1 MPSTGDSPGDR
12 AAFAERLRL
21 QVAARYAAT
30 TVEIDPARFA
40 LRVHR
45 PGLDVT
51 LPLATLH
58 RACQRQPA
66 RTAALIADFVRS
78 AEVSMVPSAAETVSL
93 ARVLWCVRSR
103 RYLESLARSEELL
116 TAPVGGDIVAF
127 IAESL
132 PGQVMRG
139 VPHAEW
145 ASAGI
150 DIAAAR
156 RAADENTARRFAR
169 VMERVAAIE
178 RVPADGWRLAGD
190 SLYQGSIVM
199 VPALLRALV
208 ERSGGDILI
217 GLPDRAVALLI
228 PAGLPAAAT
237 FGRRVLQEWRESMN
251 PCSREVLRSDGAS
264 LRVVDHARKTT
275 SLLPW
280 LND

>member
-1 MPSTGDSPGDR
+1 VAGDSAGDR

-21 QVAARYAAT
+21 QVAARYRGT
-30 TVEIDPARFA
+30 TVEIDPARFS
-40 LRVHR
+40 LRVHG

-51 LPLATLH
+51 LPLAALH
-58 RACQRQPA
+58 RACERQPA
-66 RTAALIADFVRS
+66 RTAALITDFVRS
-78 AEVSMVPSAAETVSL
+78 AEASMVPRADAESVSV

-116 TAPVGGDIVAF
+116 SEEIGADIVAF

-145 ASAGI
+145 EASGI
-150 DIAAAR
+150 EEAAVR
-156 RAADENTARRFAR
+156 RAADENTATRFTR
-169 VMERVAAIE
+169 VLERIAAIE
-178 RVPADGWRLAGD
+178 RIPADGWRLAGD

-199 VPALLRALV
+199 VPALLRGLV
-208 ERSGGDILI
+208 ERSGGDVLI
-217 GLPDRAVALLI
+217 GLPDRAVALII
-228 PAGLPAAAT
+228 PAALPAAEGFA
-237 FGRRVLQEWRESMN
+237 RRVLQEWREAMN
-251 PCSREVLRSDGAS
+251 PCSREVLRSDGS
-264 LRVVDHARKTT
+264 TLRALEHGRRNT